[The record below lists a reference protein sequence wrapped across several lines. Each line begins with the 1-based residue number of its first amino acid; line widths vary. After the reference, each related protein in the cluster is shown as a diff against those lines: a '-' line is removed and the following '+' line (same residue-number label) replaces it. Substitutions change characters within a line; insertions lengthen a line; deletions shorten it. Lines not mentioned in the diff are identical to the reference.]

1 MAHVLIKSG
10 GIGENFGT
18 DHKEFMVDSPNDF
31 ADIDMADVAP
41 GSMAYT
47 PNFDG
52 MWVVNTN
59 KKWILVVSPAGDK

>member
-1 MAHVLIKSG
+1 MAYALIKSG

-18 DHKEFMVDSPNDF
+18 DHKEFMVDGSNDF
-31 ADIDMADVAP
+31 ANIDMADVAP

-52 MWVVNTN
+52 MWVVNMN
-59 KKWILVVSPAGDK
+59 KEWATVISPNTD